1 MRSHMGLRFH
11 LMLYVGFILTAFF
24 AVYLALYTFFSIRQ
38 NLAYL
43 EHHDN
48 LLVDSF
54 VGTLINIVLDFLK

>member
-1 MRSHMGLRFH
+1 
-11 LMLYVGFILTAFF
+11 MLYVGFILTAFF
-24 AVYLALYTFFSIRQ
+24 AVYLALYTFFFIRQ